1 MQKIMECLVFLV
13 VACCLAMRTQL
24 GSQIY
29 MSQELLN
36 MTLLL
41 RHEIKLQSSQMGKE
55 GHNGQRRREPART

>member
-36 MTLLL
+36 MTLLAQLMDLVISL
-41 RHEIKLQSSQMGKE
+41 RKKWGSPI
-55 GHNGQRRREPART
+55 